1 MSVCSMKVRVVIA
14 GIVKRAS
21 VAVTMLVGVPV
32 VLFCADVSC
41 GW

>member
-1 MSVCSMKVRVVIA
+1 MKVRVVTA

-21 VAVTMLVGVPV
+21 VAATMLVVVPV
-32 VLFCADVSC
+32 VLFCADVSW